1 MPPPRDPNRLFY
13 DAVNPVMLSHDEVMQ
28 LTPAELQSAT
38 DQLDQNLVLLLQRVE
53 ENFARCNEIV
63 TERIMPNIEIHGENT
78 QRIYQSVKVRPP
90 PSLSLP
96 SAC

>member
-13 DAVNPVMLSHDEVMQ
+13 NAANPVMLSQDEVMQ
-28 LTPAELQSAT
+28 LSPAELQAAT

-63 TERIMPNIEIHGENT
+63 TERIIPAVEVHGENS
-78 QRIYQSVKVRPP
+78 QRIYQSVKVRSS
-90 PSLSLP
+90 PSLSPPPL
-96 SAC
+96 